1 MKSGA
6 STKPGAP
13 EKYVLFD
20 LLSALIDSWSLWDDI
35 AGGQGPGRA
44 WRMEYLRRTY
54 DAGAYVPYLDLVSD
68 AAGAVGLPCGC
79 AAKLDARWDELRPW
93 PEAERVLRELA
104 RGAVLGVATNCSD
117 ALGRRAAARI
127 GFPFAAVVT
136 AESAGC
142 YKPCRRIYAMGA
154 EALGARPEDVLFV
167 AGSPFDVAGAADAK
181 MRVIWHNRAGL
192 DAGGAAC
199 RATFVVPELTALP
212 GLAALSGAEGR

>member
-1 MKSGA
+1 M
-6 STKPGAP
+6 KPGAP
-13 EKYVLFD
+13 ARYILFD

-35 AGGQGPGRA
+35 AGGRRRGRA

-54 DAGAYVPYLDLVSD
+54 DVGAYVPYLDLASD
-68 AAGAVGLPCGC
+68 AAAAVGLPSGC
-79 AAKLDARWDELRPW
+79 ADALDARWDELRPW
-93 PEAERVLRELA
+93 PEAGRVLRELA
-104 RGAVLGVATNCSD
+104 KNAVLGVATNCSD
-117 ALGRRAAARI
+117 ALGRRAAERV
-127 GFPFAAVVT
+127 GLPFAGVVT

-192 DAGGAAC
+192 DAGVAAG
-199 RATFVVPELTALP
+199 RAAFVVEDLTALP
-212 GLAALSGAEGR
+212 GLAG